1 MDSIVVWNK
10 IQLRTSIAIV
20 SPIFHARVVCGCH
33 QIRGNA
39 RGPHTKDRDDNKG
52 FSEIPLNLFLC
63 KAWGVGGIQKFT
75 AVFTLYRVV
84 LNFFS
89 AKRAF
94 FHYHLSWVE
103 NALSVKIKGG
113 FRRPVD
119 HPNPNLMSQFAM
131 SSWRTPLRCASW
143 GLDRLKGAG

>member
-1 MDSIVVWNK
+1 MPPN
-10 IQLRTSIAIV
+10 QGQ
-20 SPIFHARVVCGCH
+20 C
-33 QIRGNA
+33 Q
-39 RGPHTKDRDDNKG
+39 GPHTKDCDDNKG

-63 KAWGVGGIQKFT
+63 KAWVVGSTQEFT
-75 AVFTLYRVV
+75 AVFTLYCVV

-103 NALSVKIKGG
+103 HALSVKTKGG

-131 SSWRTPLRCASW
+131 SSWRTQLRCGSW